1 MIPLQSYNS
10 NKIIQ
15 NSGAETCFQSFILQ
29 FQKQYRAKMWKSEK
43 VKVYFLY
50 DARTKNTPQW
60 YTSLTDDTR
69 SHCANKNG
77 YWSQPWDGWSPQPHS
92 ILHHS
97 PVWRR
102 MATSQT
108 LISIFLAHS
117 CIESWEDTPYES
129 NRLRK
134 RGYKFSSKV
143 YFEFQYRSNNQIVN
157 IMGYVKMKFH
167 REILTNML
175 LIGS

>member
-1 MIPLQSYNS
+1 MRKSKCLFSMMLVPNIPHNGSVVWQV
-10 NKIIQ
+10 IQ
-15 NSGAETCFQSFILQ
+15 EAT
-29 FQKQYRAKMWKSEK
+29 A
-43 VKVYFLY
+43 
-50 DARTKNTPQW
+50 P
-60 YTSLTDDTR
+60 TR
-69 SHCANKNG
+69 MDIEVNQEMLEVHHHTAFFK
-77 YWSQPWDGWSPQPHS
+77 
-92 ILHHS
+92 HS
-97 PVWRR
+97 PVRWR